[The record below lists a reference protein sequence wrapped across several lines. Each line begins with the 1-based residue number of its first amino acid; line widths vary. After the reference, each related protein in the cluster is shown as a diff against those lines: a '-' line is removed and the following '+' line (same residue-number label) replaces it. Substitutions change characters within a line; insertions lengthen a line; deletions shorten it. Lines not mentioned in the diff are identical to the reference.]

1 MENGSKKATQ
11 LRWQSHATSDRDE
24 ARHIEQLEE
33 QRQMWKK
40 KAEIEEDSG
49 GTIQYLYTR
58 RTKIGK
64 KVQFREV
71 VPHCLPHRLNSTCF
85 FKNLFEWSS
94 PEEACGVKKEF
105 QKTLISI
112 SL

>member
-11 LRWQSHATSDRDE
+11 LRWQGHATSDREE

-49 GTIQYLYTR
+49 GITIYPYVHSGI
-58 RTKIGK
+58 K
-64 KVQFREV
+64 
-71 VPHCLPHRLNSTCF
+71 
-85 FKNLFEWSS
+85 
-94 PEEACGVKKEF
+94 F
-105 QKTLISI
+105 QKSAI
-112 SL
+112 

>member
-49 GTIQYLYTR
+49 GTIP
-58 RTKIGK
+58 I
-64 KVQFREV
+64 
-71 VPHCLPHRLNSTCF
+71 H
-85 FKNLFEWSS
+85 
-94 PEEACGVKKEF
+94 
-105 QKTLISI
+105 
-112 SL
+112 